1 MKTKRI
7 PWQSNIF
14 VALCSLF
21 SLGISWGVVP
31 WWFSGA
37 IALGGLL
44 NVVVAVG
51 TVRRAALK
59 NKGVA

>member
-1 MKTKRI
+1 MKAKRL
-7 PWQSNIF
+7 PWQSNMF
-14 VALCSLF
+14 VALCSAF
-21 SLGISWGVVP
+21 SLIISWGVVS

-44 NVVVAVG
+44 NVVVAVD

-59 NKGVA
+59 KKGVA